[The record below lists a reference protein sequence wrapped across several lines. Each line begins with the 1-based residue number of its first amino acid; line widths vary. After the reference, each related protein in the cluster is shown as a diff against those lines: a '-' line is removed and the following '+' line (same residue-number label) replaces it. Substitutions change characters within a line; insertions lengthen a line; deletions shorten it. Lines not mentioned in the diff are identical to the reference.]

1 VDRDIVRGSLDKSL
15 RVIISGTP
23 LLGQLTGIGHYT
35 RQLVTALQTYNLL
48 EELKLWGDVSFID
61 PAAVLL
67 PNLPESGVE
76 PPQKVTLV
84 KGLKRA
90 VRATASRSYS
100 ASRAYALLTEQ
111 VATQRLGPYAST
123 HLYHSPNFVLPR
135 YEGPTV
141 VTIHD
146 LSVLRFPQ
154 FHRRQM
160 VEICERGIVR
170 AVEEGAHLI
179 ADAEVV
185 RQEIMAQFA
194 VPEHRVTAVHL
205 APDAR
210 CRPRSVDD
218 CRGVLE
224 AFGLAYRG
232 FFLCVGTI
240 EPRKNLLRIVEAY
253 RAGRQEGLF
262 NWPLVIVGAPG
273 WKSVDEH
280 RAIETLCADGMA
292 MYLRYLDD
300 AKLHQ
305 LYAATGLLVF
315 PSLYEGF
322 GLPAI
327 EAQASGSRVLTSR
340 GSAMEEFVGP
350 SALLV
355 DPLDT
360 ESIKNGLHEAFDNSS
375 VAAEPDLVSRNWQE
389 VAAETVA
396 VYRKSLLAP
405 IPK

>member
-1 VDRDIVRGSLDKSL
+1 MGRDGRHGSADKPI
-15 RVIISGTP
+15 RVIIGGTP

-35 RQLVTALQTYNLL
+35 RQLVTALQTQNLL
-48 EELKLWGDVSFID
+48 GELKLWGDVSFMNPD
-61 PAAVLL
+61 TVLSPSPSESAVAPSENGSL
-67 PNLPESGVE
+67 
-76 PPQKVTLV
+76 VTALR
-84 KGLKRA
+84 RA

-100 ASRAYALLTEQ
+100 ASRVYARITEH
-111 VATQRLGPYAST
+111 VAARRLAPYTPT
-123 HLYHSPNFVLPR
+123 HLYHSPNFILPQ
-135 YEGPTV
+135 YEGPKV

-146 LSVLRFPQ
+146 LSVLRFPE

-160 VEICERGIVR
+160 VEMCERGILR
-170 AVEEGAHLI
+170 AVEEGAYI
-179 ADAEVV
+179 ITDAEIV
-185 RQEIMAQFA
+185 RREIIAQFA
-194 VPEHRVTAVHL
+194 VPEQRVSTVHL

-210 CRPRSVDD
+210 CRPRTLDE
-218 CRGVLE
+218 CRGVLDTL
-224 AFGLAYRG
+224 GLAYRG

-240 EPRKNLLRIVEAY
+240 EPRKNLLRTVEAY

-273 WKSVDEH
+273 WKSEKEH
-280 RAIETLCADGMA
+280 QAIDALCADGMA

-300 AKLHQ
+300 ATLHQ

-340 GSAMEEFVGP
+340 GSAMEEFVDP

-360 ESIKNGLHEAFDNSS
+360 DDIKRGLHEAFANTSIAT
-375 VAAEPDLVSRNWQE
+375 VADAVSRTWRE
-389 VAAETVA
+389 VAVETA
-396 VYRKSLLAP
+396 TVYRRSVLP
-405 IPK
+405 DSG

>member
-1 VDRDIVRGSLDKSL
+1 MDRDGAHGSSDKPI
-15 RVIISGTP
+15 RVIIGGTP
-23 LLGQLTGIGHYT
+23 LLGRLTGIGHYT
-35 RQLVTALQTYNLL
+35 RQLVTALQTQNLL
-48 EELKLWGDVSFID
+48 GELKLWGDVSFMN
-61 PAAVLL
+61 PATVLSSS
-67 PNLPESGVE
+67 PSESDIAPSENGSLFT
-76 PPQKVTLV
+76 TLR
-84 KGLKRA
+84 RA

-100 ASRAYALLTEQ
+100 ASRLYARITEH
-111 VATQRLGPYAST
+111 VAARRLAPYTLT
-123 HLYHSPNFVLPR
+123 HLYHSPNFILPQ
-135 YEGPTV
+135 YEGPKV

-146 LSVLRFPQ
+146 LSVLRFPE

-160 VEICERGIVR
+160 VEMCERGILR
-170 AVEEGAHLI
+170 AVEEGAYI
-179 ADAEVV
+179 ITDAEIV
-185 RQEIMAQFA
+185 RREIIAQFA
-194 VPEHRVTAVHL
+194 VPEQRVSTVHL

-210 CRPRSVDD
+210 CRPRTADE
-218 CRGVLE
+218 CRGVLDTL
-224 AFGLAYRG
+224 GLTYRG

-240 EPRKNLLRIVEAY
+240 EPRKNLLRTVEAY

-273 WKSVDEH
+273 WKSEKEH
-280 RAIETLCADGMA
+280 QAIDALCADGMA

-300 AKLHQ
+300 ATLHQ

-340 GSAMEEFVGP
+340 GSAMEECVGP

-360 ESIKNGLHEAFDNSS
+360 DEIKRGLHEAFANASAAT
-375 VAAEPDLVSRNWQE
+375 VADAASRTWRE
-389 VAAETVA
+389 VAVETAE
-396 VYRKSLLAP
+396 VYRRSALP
-405 IPK
+405 DSR

>member
-1 VDRDIVRGSLDKSL
+1 MDRDGAHGIVDKPM
-15 RVIISGTP
+15 RAIVGGTP

-35 RQLVTALQTYNLL
+35 RQLVTALQTQHLL

-61 PAAVLL
+61 PATVLSPSPTQSAVVPSENGSL
-67 PNLPESGVE
+67 
-76 PPQKVTLV
+76 VTTLR
-84 KGLKRA
+84 RA

-100 ASRAYALLTEQ
+100 ASRVYARITEH
-111 VATQRLGPYAST
+111 VAARRLAPYTLT
-123 HLYHSPNFVLPR
+123 HLYHSPNFILPQ
-135 YEGPTV
+135 YEGPKV

-146 LSVLRFPQ
+146 LSVLRFPE

-160 VEICERGIVR
+160 VEMCERGILR
-170 AVEEGAHLI
+170 AVEEGAYI
-179 ADAEVV
+179 ITDAEIV
-185 RQEIMAQFA
+185 RREIIAQFA
-194 VPEHRVTAVHL
+194 VPEQRVSTVHL

-210 CRPRSVDD
+210 CRPRTADE
-218 CRGVLE
+218 CRDVLD
-224 AFGLAYRG
+224 ALGLTYRG

-240 EPRKNLLRIVEAY
+240 EPRKNLLRTVEAY

-273 WKSVDEH
+273 WKSEKEH
-280 RAIETLCADGMA
+280 QAIDALCADGMA

-300 AKLHQ
+300 ATLHQ

-340 GSAMEEFVGP
+340 GSAMEEFVDP

-360 ESIKNGLHEAFDNSS
+360 DEIKRGLHEAFANASAAT
-375 VAAEPDLVSRNWQE
+375 VADAASRTWRE
-389 VAAETVA
+389 VAVETAE
-396 VYRKSLLAP
+396 VYRRSVLP
-405 IPK
+405 DSR